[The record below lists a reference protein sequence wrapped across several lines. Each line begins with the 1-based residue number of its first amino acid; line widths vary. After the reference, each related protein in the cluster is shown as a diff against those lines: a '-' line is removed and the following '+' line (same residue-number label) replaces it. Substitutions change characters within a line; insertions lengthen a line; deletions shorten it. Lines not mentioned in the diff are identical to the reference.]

1 MNNNLINTFDI
12 KYSIENVK
20 YNIQTISYMPAVVNY
35 PYINALIELLNTNP
49 KYFKGGYANNLLYIT
64 NMGTNYKA
72 EILYNSLASFLKQ
85 TSKDIISYPIAQAYF
100 FAIDNT
106 YNILEPSMKL
116 VKDAM
121 DYFLNSEQIIN
132 LENDGEI
139 TKHYY
144 SDLKHLF
151 WSKQGINFE
160 KLVIPFSFYLTYL
173 IYGNP
178 YMFYDEIGA
187 ESALRNLLIDIDD
200 YFKAIINQIFNEN
213 NLSTSNIYDSLI
225 SLPENV
231 LTKIIQK
238 VLSTE
243 TIIKLRNIVLNKTK
257 ELYTENYSSQKM
269 ISYYQHPPVAA

>member
-1 MNNNLINTFDI
+1 
-12 KYSIENVK
+12 
-20 YNIQTISYMPAVVNY
+20 
-35 PYINALIELLNTNP
+35 
-49 KYFKGGYANNLLYIT
+49 
-64 NMGTNYKA
+64 MGTNYKS
-72 EILYNSLASFLKQ
+72 EILYNSLTSFLKQ

-173 IYGNP
+173 I
-178 YMFYDEIGA
+178 
-187 ESALRNLLIDIDD
+187 
-200 YFKAIINQIFNEN
+200 
-213 NLSTSNIYDSLI
+213 
-225 SLPENV
+225 
-231 LTKIIQK
+231 
-238 VLSTE
+238 
-243 TIIKLRNIVLNKTK
+243 
-257 ELYTENYSSQKM
+257 
-269 ISYYQHPPVAA
+269 